1 MNRQK
6 LLKTFKDKFDS
17 SAGEQLS
24 TDCESLT
31 KQLQG
36 VEKSTPFLLSEKPLK
51 PSPLHDG
58 NKTCDISRKYKPK
71 NSPEKNAS
79 LSRSILYNLR
89 FKAGD
94 ILGERTAKCGCVAG
108 WDAQREIAIMQKEE
122 NFYLSG
128 VETCGSVWNCP
139 VCALKIST
147 KRADQVREI
156 LTWSQN
162 REYEGNKTHAHG
174 FLTLTTRHN
183 KTEKCKDVKK
193 RVLDAWRKVTQMR
206 KYKEFGAETI
216 RALEVKYNIANGW
229 HPHLHIAIIAEK
241 NQAELKNFCY
251 DFIIPKFLSLMD
263 NESMQA
269 NQRYKEIWGGNGI
282 SDYITKWDL
291 SLELTHAESKVNFSN
306 SFTPFG
312 MLKELVKAPIHF
324 SDLECIK
331 DFHIDKQK
339 TEQKRDEML
348 LRMELEKAFA
358 EYSKAF
364 KGSKQ
369 LTISRKLKDKFKEF
383 DLISDEEIANEKQIG
398 AEIKIKIS
406 RELFSTIASNRVQ
419 ADIINAFQIGGL
431 ALMQTQ
437 LLEFGIPNE
446 YDPDTNIIK
455 EKEVFRGWGNLS
467 PNYKFYP
474 ERKPIAENF
483 KLDFE

>member
-1 MNRQK
+1 MNHKQPPNPK
-6 LLKTFKDKFDS
+6 PKYFDS

-24 TDCESLT
+24 TDCDSLT
-31 KQLQG
+31 KQFKG
-36 VEKSTPFLLSEKPLK
+36 VEKSTPFLLSEKAPKALPL
-51 PSPLHDG
+51 LNG

-71 NSPEKNAS
+71 FNAEKTAS
-79 LSRSILYNLR
+79 FSRAVLYNLR

-94 ILGERTAKCGCVAG
+94 ILGERTARCGCVAG
-108 WDAQREIAIMQKEE
+108 WDDKREIAIMQKED

-156 LTWSQN
+156 LTWSQT
-162 REYEGNKTHAHG
+162 REGYSHG

-183 KTEKCKDVKK
+183 KAEKCKDVKK
-193 RVLDAWRKVTQMR
+193 RVLDAWRKVTQTR

-229 HPHLHIAIIAEK
+229 HPHLHIAIIAET
-241 NQAELKNFCY
+241 NQTELKNFCY
-251 DFIIPKFLSLMD
+251 DFIIPKFLKLMD

-269 NQRYKEIWGGNGI
+269 NQKYKEIWGGNGV

-291 SLELTHAESKVNFSN
+291 SLELTHAESKNNFSN
-306 SFTPFG
+306 SYTPFG
-312 MLKELVKAPIHF
+312 MLKELIKQPIEF
-324 SDLECIK
+324 SELEGIQN
-331 DFHIDKQK
+331 FYPDKQATAKK
-339 TEQKRDEML
+339 TDEML
-348 LRMELEKAFA
+348 LRMELEKRFS

-383 DLISDEEIANEKQIG
+383 DLISDEEIANEKQVG
-398 AEIKIKIS
+398 AEIKLQIS
-406 RELFSTIASNRVQ
+406 RELFKTIASNRVQ

-431 ALMQTQ
+431 ALVQTQ
-437 LLEFGIPNE
+437 LLEFGISHE
-446 YDPDTNIIK
+446 YDPDANLIK
-455 EKEVFRGWGNLS
+455 EKEIFRGWGKLEM
-467 PNYKFYP
+467 NYKFYP
-474 ERKPIAENF
+474 DRKPIQENF